1 MSAGAPSATA
11 EPTLRRL
18 IVYGL
23 LFALVTIAAIGVAG
37 LLGRLLTLRAELVT
51 GDVQGLARSLAFTLI
66 AGPLTAVLWWVLW
79 RRAGLSGERGS
90 LTWGL
95 YVTAM
100 SVVSLITAASA
111 LLAAGA
117 DLAAGTWQPRLAA
130 TGVVP
135 AAPGGTLHFRLWSG
149 RWAERSSG
157 GGDTGCRHPFARG
170 CRQRRSCRAPACL

>member
-11 EPTLRRL
+11 EPTLRGL

-117 DLAAGTWQPRLAA
+117 DSADAA
-130 TGVVP
+130 TKILEGSGQKLRP
-135 AAPGGTLHFRLWSG
+135 ALSAIEGS
-149 RWAERSSG
+149 
-157 GGDTGCRHPFARG
+157 
-170 CRQRRSCRAPACL
+170 RR